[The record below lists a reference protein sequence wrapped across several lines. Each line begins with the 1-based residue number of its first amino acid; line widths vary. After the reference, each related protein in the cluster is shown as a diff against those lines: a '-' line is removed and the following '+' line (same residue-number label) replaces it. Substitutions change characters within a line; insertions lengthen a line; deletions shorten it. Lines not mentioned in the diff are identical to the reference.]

1 MGKII
6 GLSQIDTNAPG
17 LTPETFKTFI
27 PALADYIETGSN
39 MEAFKLYRDICK
51 NSLQYAYWSDMY
63 LYAMSLAVAHYL
75 TISNPDSAHRV
86 SADATAGGVMSNRS
100 VGNINYTYDTNK
112 TMKENNAY
120 MFWNRTGYGQTLVAL
135 SLSRG
140 FVPFIVV
147 QPGDNA

>member
-1 MGKII
+1 MGKVI
-6 GLSQIDTNAPG
+6 GLAEVGVSAPE
-17 LTPETFKTFI
+17 LTADTFKKFV
-27 PALADYIETGSN
+27 PALADYIEMGNN
-39 MEAFKLYRDICK
+39 MDTFLMFRDICK
-51 NSLQYAYWSDMY
+51 NSLQYAFWTDQY

-75 TISNPDSAHRV
+75 TISNLDSANHV
-86 SADATAGGVMSNRS
+86 GSDATAGGVMSSRS
-100 VGNINYTYDTNK
+100 VQGISYSYETSK

-147 QPGDNA
+147 QPGDN

>member
-1 MGKII
+1 MGKVI
-6 GLSQIDTNAPG
+6 GLAEVGVSAPE
-17 LTPETFKTFI
+17 LTADTFKKFI
-27 PALADYIETGSN
+27 PALADYIEMGNN
-39 MEAFKLYRDICK
+39 MDTFLMFRDICK
-51 NSLQYAYWSDMY
+51 NSLQYAFWTDQY

-75 TISNPDSAHRV
+75 TISNPDSANHV
-86 SADATAGGVMSNRS
+86 GPDATAGGVMSNRS
-100 VGNINYTYDTNK
+100 VQGISYGYETSK

-147 QPGDNA
+147 QPGDN